1 MYNEQNNDRAVTQAY
16 GFPIKG
22 FTESDC
28 LAELMKLY
36 QERTAT

>member
-1 MYNEQNNDRAVTQAY
+1 MHNEQNNDRAVMQAY
-16 GFPIKG
+16 EFPIKG

-36 QERTAT
+36 QELTAT